1 MPTIS
6 QFFGI
11 SVRMYFDEHALP
23 HFHAYYGDDGAAIS
37 IETLAVTEGRLP
49 RRALALVLEW
59 AVEHRPALEA
69 NLARLEAHKPLNDIE
84 PLV

>member
-11 SVRMYFDEHALP
+11 SIRMYFDEHDPP
-23 HFHAYYGDDGAAIS
+23 HFHAYYGGDRAAIS

-59 AVEHRPALEA
+59 AVEHRPELEA
-69 NLARLEAHKPLNDIE
+69 NWASLEEHRPLKGIE